1 MLYIE
6 VREEREKLKKRLP
19 DETDIYE
26 V

>member
-6 VREEREKLKKRLP
+6 VREGREKLKKRLP